1 MRIAIPSLHIAD
13 CRHIT
18 VTKDKETESITVS
31 FDQDV
36 VVVTVTGPPDG
47 AMPELEIVETAE

>member
-18 VTKDKETESITVS
+18 VTKDAETESITVS

-47 AMPELEIVETAE
+47 AMPELEIVETTE